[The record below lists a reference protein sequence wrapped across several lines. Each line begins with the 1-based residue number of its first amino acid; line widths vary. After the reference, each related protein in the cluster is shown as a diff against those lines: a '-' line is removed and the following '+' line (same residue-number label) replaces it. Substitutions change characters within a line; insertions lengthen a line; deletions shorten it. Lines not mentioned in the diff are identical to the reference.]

1 MTTFRNIWRFFT
13 IMIIV
18 LSLGPAL
25 AHLYEL
31 PAKIA
36 FEGELWLEL
45 LQRLYP
51 PAFGTAGAF
60 FEVSGVVSAAVLVF
74 LVRHRRPAFGWTMAG
89 ALFLAASDGA
99 FWIWVAPVNAA
110 MAPLTAETLPANW
123 SALRDQWEYAHAA
136 RAVLQLLGLGAIV
149 MSLILETPNGRT
161 HRSAG
166 QDRT

>member
-1 MTTFRNIWRFFT
+1 MTNILRVWRFLT
-13 IMIIV
+13 MMIIV

-31 PAKIA
+31 PAKIN

-45 LQRLYP
+45 LHRLYP

-60 FEVSGVVSAAVLVF
+60 FEVSAVISAAVLAF
-74 LVRHRRPAFGWTMAG
+74 LVRRRWPAFGWTLAG
-89 ALFLAASDGA
+89 ALLLAMSHAA
-99 FWIWVAPVNAA
+99 FWFWVAPVNAE
-110 MAPLTAETLPANW
+110 MAPLTAEGLPANW

-149 MSLILETPNGRT
+149 MSVILETPKGPMSR
-161 HRSAG
+161 
-166 QDRT
+166 D